1 MTQGE
6 KKDRLNM
13 VEHPIG
19 SYDPSNPGITTTN
32 AKDIQ
37 WKAVPWNL
45 EGEKQPKKEERFVGM
60 SIERMI
66 KYFESKYTKEELAIR
81 YSTLKEGG

>member
-1 MTQGE
+1 
-6 KKDRLNM
+6 
-13 VEHPIG
+13 
-19 SYDPSNPGITTTN
+19 
-32 AKDIQ
+32 
-37 WKAVPWNL
+37 VPWNL